1 MNIAYF
7 RKTVRSVDEA
17 VAAVT
22 QSLKKR
28 NMAITGETTLPGGSV
43 LIQFIDTANTA
54 TLLEADRMLL
64 GLVPMAVMVEKK
76 GGVVSV
82 GIMNPQ
88 ILAGT
93 PAMET
98 LEKTIGMM
106 DANLKALVN
115 EAAGVGEPKIES
127 ARLYS
132 TATCPYCKMEKEYL
146 EKNNVSFDLVMVDAD
161 RKAAEEMVA
170 KSGQTGV
177 PQTEVRYDSGD
188 YDLIIG
194 FDKGRLNQLLSIGK

>member
-17 VAAVT
+17 VAAVKEL
-22 QSLKKR
+22 LKKR
-28 NMAITGETTLPGGSV
+28 GMAITGETTLPGGSV
-43 LIQFIDTANTA
+43 LIQFIDAAKTA
-54 TLLEADRMLL
+54 TLLKADRMLL

-76 GGVVSV
+76 DSIVSI

-88 ILAGT
+88 LLAGT

-98 LEKTIGMM
+98 LEETIGAM

-127 ARLYS
+127 VRLYS

>member
-127 ARLYS
+127 VRLYS